1 MINLPDSPNLR
12 MIKSGALGRERRPA
26 GPRGSRWW
34 EPLPRVTALHAKSD
48 PRRLTMRSPELQ
60 VLPSFKPVVKVAYAP
75 YQVPVDRAPRAPARR
90 RALLRRR
97 VPRGAPRGAD
107 RLRRGQGAN
116 GELKEV
122 FEDVWV
128 VEGLFRMGPL
138 MHIKARPTPFSPP
151 PPPTHT
157 HQTPWARRRPRA
169 LLTAPPRAALDDGA
183 AARGR
188 ALHRQLGAAR
198 RPLDPSHEAPFGRS
212 SQPVPDPCGPLRHR
226 GGRGRSGWMRPRSAR
241 WSGSGRC
248 APGGASGA
256 AVLGGA
262 ARPCWEA
269 RRGRGPA
276 A

>member
-138 MHIKARPTPFSPP
+138 MHIKARPAPGGGGGPP
-151 PPPTHT
+151 PPPCA
-157 HQTPWARRRPRA
+157 PPAAPRA
-169 LLTAPPRAALDDGA
+169 SAAPPPCRA
-183 AARGR
+183 
-188 ALHRQLGAAR
+188 
-198 RPLDPSHEAPFGRS
+198 
-212 SQPVPDPCGPLRHR
+212 
-226 GGRGRSGWMRPRSAR
+226 
-241 WSGSGRC
+241 
-248 APGGASGA
+248 
-256 AVLGGA
+256 
-262 ARPCWEA
+262 
-269 RRGRGPA
+269 PA
-276 A
+276 AIIALLRTAS

>member
-1 MINLPDSPNLR
+1 MLPQFMFMINLPDSPNLR

-34 EPLPRVTALHAKSD
+34 EPLPRVTALHAKFD

-151 PPPTHT
+151 PPPQTHT
-157 HQTPWARRRPRA
+157 RRPGLAAGHARCSRPRPA
-169 LLTAPPRAALDDGA
+169 QRSMTVLRHAGELCIVNSVPPAALWTPRTRLPLGVALNPSQIHAGLSDIEGGGA
-183 AARGR
+183 GPAGCGHGAR
-188 ALHRQLGAAR
+188 AGAAR
-198 RPLDPSHEAPFGRS
+198 DGARPA
-212 SQPVPDPCGPLRHR
+212 
-226 GGRGRSGWMRPRSAR
+226 AR
-241 WSGSGRC
+241 
-248 APGGASGA
+248 
-256 AVLGGA
+256 A
-262 ARPCWEA
+262 ARPC
-269 RRGRGPA
+269 
-276 A
+276 